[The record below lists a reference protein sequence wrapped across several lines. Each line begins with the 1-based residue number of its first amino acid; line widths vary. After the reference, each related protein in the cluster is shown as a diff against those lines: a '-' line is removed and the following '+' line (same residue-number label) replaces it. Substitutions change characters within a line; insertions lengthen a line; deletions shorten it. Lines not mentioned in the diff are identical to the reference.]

1 ASDPG
6 RWQERYDDIPRLVR
20 DAEGKSRKIAD
31 AQVTGTLAAAI
42 HSLLTPV
49 SDAELEDARSM
60 HPHAFMRGEMGAF
73 PLGELTI
80 VGAPGR
86 AGKTTALVG
95 ILTRYALGADL
106 AGMRPQA
113 PRRAVILSA
122 EDDRKQYVRK
132 LGAQ

>member
-1 ASDPG
+1 MAQGKVVETLHGVMLNSDARASDPG

-73 PLGELTI
+73 PLGELT
-80 VGAPGR
+80 
-86 AGKTTALVG
+86 
-95 ILTRYALGADL
+95 
-106 AGMRPQA
+106 
-113 PRRAVILSA
+113 
-122 EDDRKQYVRK
+122 
-132 LGAQ
+132 